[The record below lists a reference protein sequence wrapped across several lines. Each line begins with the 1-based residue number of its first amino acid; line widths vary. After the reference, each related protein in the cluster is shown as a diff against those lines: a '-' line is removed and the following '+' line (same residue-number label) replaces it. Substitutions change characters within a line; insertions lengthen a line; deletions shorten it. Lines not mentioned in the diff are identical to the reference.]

1 MKNLENIAINNKAK
15 SYDNLL
21 AYAEEKAIEFSN
33 LSTLAFNDWQKNKYK
48 VSKALFH
55 EYEAQKRAY
64 LDILNQADPSSFY
77 YVENGKVKSFEDEL
91 VF

>member
-1 MKNLENIAINNKAK
+1 MKNLENIRIENKAK

-21 AYAEEKAIEFSN
+21 AYAEEKAIEFDN
-33 LSTLAFNDWQKNKYK
+33 LSTLMFEGWQENDDETNE
-48 VSKALFH
+48 VLFR